1 MKKLTMV
8 RRLLHCGG
16 FLVVVAGI
24 LHVGCSI
31 KSPQAPSWDTTLRL
45 PLINKTFSSGE
56 LFDKLADDDIKKD
69 SAGNSSFYV
78 AKNLDSVSIK
88 SVLSVATS
96 SSEFEK
102 QVGLITV
109 ASPSAMSQQIAF
121 ADVIPLTAGVIPDT
135 GLWVEK
141 TVGPTNSFS
150 EATIAEGGLIVTAT
164 NNTGFALDS
173 LIGQL
178 RDPGTGVLFATF
190 VVQHGLA
197 DGASYVDTVPLAN
210 KTIRNE
216 NDFDVFFHTQGGL
229 ALSLADRSVDFAFN
243 FTSNLKA
250 SSVTGRVGE
259 FTNEYDNHAALTD
272 NIHLQTAAFASGTL
286 EFIVENHAA
295 VNAQL
300 TITFPEITNSGT
312 PLILT
317 MPVSANGSIRQTH
330 DLSGWTV
337 QPQRDSLQA
346 QMVAA
351 ILSSGDNYVTVNST
365 DHFGFRYSLSNLEL
379 ASATG
384 IISPTDINW
393 NDQRVSVEIPRGF
406 ESVSLAL
413 VELEITVQNHS
424 ELSGDVEINL
434 QASNGKHLTVTG
446 SVTGGSSNA
455 PSVNRIVS
463 DQLADLLTP
472 LPNAITINGI
482 ATVGDGVT
490 TVQVSSRDY
499 LSGKA
504 VISAPMALKF
514 DDTSVQSDKT
524 HLDVKADIADR
535 ADRLQQGV
543 FQSTITN
550 HLPTGAQ
557 VTIYIGADSATVF
570 THPLTTIGP
579 IGFDQATVDGNG
591 IVTGEIV
598 TNNTINLTAENLHV
612 FSNRSLYVASVVTL
626 PGTNNQIVR
635 VRASDYFDINGI
647 VEISARVGGED
658 F

>member
-1 MKKLTMV
+1 
-8 RRLLHCGG
+8 
-16 FLVVVAGI
+16 
-24 LHVGCSI
+24 
-31 KSPQAPSWDTTLRL
+31 
-45 PLINKTFSSGE
+45 
-56 LFDKLADDDIKKD
+56 
-69 SAGNSSFYV
+69 
-78 AKNLDSVSIK
+78 
-88 SVLSVATS
+88 
-96 SSEFEK
+96 
-102 QVGLITV
+102 
-109 ASPSAMSQQIAF
+109 
-121 ADVIPLTAGVIPDT
+121 
-135 GLWVEK
+135 
-141 TVGPTNSFS
+141 
-150 EATIAEGGLIVTAT
+150 
-164 NNTGFALDS
+164 
-173 LIGQL
+173 
-178 RDPGTGVLFATF
+178 
-190 VVQHGLA
+190 
-197 DGASYVDTVPLAN
+197 
-210 KTIRNE
+210 
-216 NDFDVFFHTQGGL
+216 
-229 ALSLADRSVDFAFN
+229 
-243 FTSNLKA
+243 
-250 SSVTGRVGE
+250 
-259 FTNEYDNHAALTD
+259 
-272 NIHLQTAAFASGTL
+272 
-286 EFIVENHAA
+286 
-295 VNAQL
+295 
-300 TITFPEITNSGT
+300 
-312 PLILT
+312 
-317 MPVSANGSIRQTH
+317 MPVSANSSIRQTH

-337 QPQRDSLQA
+337 QPQHDSLQA

-351 ILSSGDNYVTVNST
+351 ILSSGDSYVTVNST
-365 DHFGFRYSLSNLEL
+365 DRFGFRYSLSNLEL

-393 NDQRVSVEIPRGF
+393 NDQQVSVEIPRGF

-446 SVTGGSSNA
+446 SVTGGSSSA

-472 LPNAITINGI
+472 LPSAITINGI

-499 LSGKA
+499 LFGKA

-514 DDTSVQSDKT
+514 DETSVQGDKA

-550 HLPTGAQ
+550 HLPIGAQ
-557 VTIYIGADSATVF
+557 VTIYIGADSATIF

-579 IGFDQATVDGNG
+579 IGFDRATVDGNG
-591 IVTGEIV
+591 IVTAEIV
-598 TNNTINLTAENLHV
+598 TNSTVNLTAENLHV
-612 FSNRSLYVASVVTL
+612 FSNRSLYIASVVTI